1 MIITKEQFEQDIL
14 TLAKF
19 IGQEKTYN
27 VFIETHVPGLPRIVE
42 MIAYELFL
50 IQFDYR
56 YCSEELY
63 DSYRNLLDYSIELRN
78 NGFVNFK

>member
-27 VFIETHVPGLPRIVE
+27 VFIETHVPELPRIVE

-78 NGFVNFK
+78 NGFLNFK